1 MYLFMK
7 LLKPTLLFLSCLIL
21 TQNVESQVA
30 DSTISEVKYLSGS
43 LQANGNFYLRD
54 SAIGA
59 ANIPQYDRQ
68 LVGADAWLNLNY
80 SRSGYDIGVRFDFF
94 QNSQLLNPKASY
106 SASGLGRWYV
116 KKRIDR
122 LSIYAGFVYDQI
134 GSGIIF
140 RAYEERP
147 LAIDN
152 ALLGANLTY
161 DLTENWKIKAFTG
174 RQKQQ
179 FDLYKSSVSGF
190 NTEGYVSL
198 GKVSLAPGFGI
209 VHRNLDD
216 ETVNQVVSSLAT
228 YSLAD
233 SIGASYNTY
242 ASTLY
247 NTLSAGKWTWYVEA
261 AYKTPEVMFDPFAQK
276 LNRNGTVSE
285 GKLINRSGSII
296 YSNLGFV
303 TEGFGIT
310 FEGKRTEGFTF
321 RTTPLAS
328 LNRGTLNFLP
338 PMSRQNTYRL
348 TSRYVPATQELGE
361 QAFQVDVKYAPKENM
376 NIDVNLSNI
385 SNLNN
390 DLLYREI
397 YVSLLFK
404 KEHSQLTLGMQHQ
417 TYNQQIYEVKPNVP
431 YVQTITP
438 FVEYIRSFSDTKSLK
453 IEAQYMNN
461 KQDYGSWIFGLVE
474 YSVAPKWVFT
484 VSDMFNFDP
493 KKTKEALHYPT
504 LAVVYAVDANRF
516 SLAYVKQV
524 EGVVCTGGICRLE
537 PAFSGVR
544 LSVNSNF

>member
-1 MYLFMK
+1 MK
-7 LLKPTLLFLSCLIL
+7 LLKPTFLFIFTFIL
-21 TQNVESQVA
+21 TQNVKSQA
-30 DSTISEVKYLSGS
+30 LDSTVTEVKYLSGS

-80 SRSGYDIGVRFDFF
+80 SRSGFDIGIRFDFF
-94 QNSQLLNPKASY
+94 QNSQLLNPKSSY
-106 SASGLGRWYV
+106 SASGVGRWYV
-116 KKRIDR
+116 KKRIDK
-122 LSIYAGFVYDQI
+122 LNIYAGYVYDQI

-152 ALLGANLTY
+152 ALLGLNLTY

-179 FDLYKSSVSGF
+179 FDLYRSNVSGL
-190 NTEGYVSL
+190 NTEGYISV
-198 GKVSLAPGFGI
+198 GKVSLAPGVGI

-228 YSLAD
+228 YSKAD
-233 SIGASYNTY
+233 SIGATYNTY
-242 ASTLY
+242 ATTLY
-247 NTLSAGKWTWYVEA
+247 NTLTAGKWTWYMEA
-261 AYKTPEVMFDPFAQK
+261 AYKTPEVMFDPNAAKF
-276 LNRNGTVSE
+276 NRNGTVSE

-296 YSNLGFV
+296 YSNLGFA

-361 QAFQVDVKYAPKENM
+361 QAFQVDVKYAPKENL
-376 NIDVNLSNI
+376 NIDVNFSNI
-385 SNLNN
+385 SNLKN

-397 YVSLLFK
+397 YVSLLVK

-431 YVQTITP
+431 NVQTITP
-438 FVEYIRSFSDTKSLK
+438 FVEYIRNFSDTKSLK

-461 KQDYGSWIFGLVE
+461 KQDYGSWIFGLAE

-504 LAVVYAVDANRF
+504 VAVVYAVDANRF

>member
-1 MYLFMK
+1 MK
-7 LLKPTLLFLSCLIL
+7 LLKPTFLFLFAFIL
-21 TQNVESQVA
+21 TQNVKSQA
-30 DSTISEVKYLSGS
+30 LDSTVTEVKYLSGS

-80 SRSGYDIGVRFDFF
+80 SRSGFDIGVRFDFF
-94 QNSQLLNPKASY
+94 QNSQLLNPKSSY
-106 SASGLGRWYV
+106 SASGVGRWYV
-116 KKRIDR
+116 KKRIDK
-122 LSIYAGFVYDQI
+122 LNIYAGYVYDQI

-152 ALLGANLTY
+152 ALLGLNLTY
-161 DLTENWKIKAFTG
+161 DLTENWKVKAFTG

-179 FDLYKSSVSGF
+179 FDLYKSNVSGF
-190 NTEGYVSL
+190 NTEGYISL
-198 GKVSLAPGFGI
+198 GKVSLAPGVGI

-228 YSLAD
+228 YSKAD
-233 SIGASYNTY
+233 SIGATYNTY
-242 ASTLY
+242 ATTLY
-247 NTLSAGKWTWYVEA
+247 NTLTAGKWTWYIEA
-261 AYKTPEVMFDPFAQK
+261 AYKTPEVMFDPNAAKF
-276 LNRNGTVSE
+276 NRNGTLSE

-296 YSNLGFV
+296 YSNLGFA

-361 QAFQVDVKYAPKENM
+361 QALQVDVKYAPKENL
-376 NIDVNLSNI
+376 NIDVNLSTI
-385 SNLNN
+385 SNLKN

-431 YVQTITP
+431 NVQTITP

-461 KQDYGSWIFGLVE
+461 KQDYGSWIFGLAE

-484 VSDMFNFDP
+484 VSDMYNFDP

-504 LAVVYAVDANRF
+504 VAVVYAVDANRF